1 MLFIL
6 QKSLVSRDVICYI
19 SERKPE
25 GEDIMLDKGM
35 LHSIFLLTSI
45 AIFLIMGCGKKEEKA
60 ILARVDEEVIT
71 LTDFNDRISHLPA
84 QYQEVVRKNKPR
96 LLDDFIVESLLCK
109 EAVRQG
115 LDKLKDTK
123 VVLREARRKIL
134 MARFIE
140 EEVEKKVE
148 VDEGELRDYYEK
160 NKEKFR
166 VAERFR
172 ASHILVRAEEK
183 AQELRDKLSEGA
195 IFEELAEAESI
206 DLTNKRGGDL
216 GYFTRGQFVPEFEEA
231 CIRLEI
237 DEIGPVVKTA
247 FGYHIIKL
255 TDKQPSYVKEFE
267 SVEPD
272 IEKELSSLKK
282 RERFNHIVQDLRN
295 KASIEVNYDLI
306 KEEDKDEDQ
315 EQRQE

>member
-1 MLFIL
+1 MMNKGTLRIGF
-6 QKSLVSRDVICYI
+6 LVI
-19 SERKPE
+19 
-25 GEDIMLDKGM
+25 
-35 LHSIFLLTSI
+35 SI
-45 AIFLIMGCGKKEEKA
+45 AIFMIMGCGKKEEKA
-60 ILARVDEEVIT
+60 VLAQVDDEVIT
-71 LTDFNDRISHLPA
+71 LSDFNDRISRLPT
-84 QYQEVVRKNKPR
+84 QYQDVVRKNKPR

-115 LDKLKDTK
+115 LDKQKDTK
-123 VVLREARRKIL
+123 VVLRDAKRKIL
-134 MARFIE
+134 MVKLIE

-148 VDEGELRDYYEK
+148 VNEGEFRDYYEK
-160 NKEKFR
+160 NTEKFR

-172 ASHILVRAEEK
+172 ASHILVRGEEK
-183 AQELRDKLSEGA
+183 AQELRNKLLEGA

-231 CIRLEI
+231 CLRLEI
-237 DEIGPVVKTA
+237 DEISPIVKTA

-255 TDKQPSYVKEFE
+255 TDKQPSYVKGFE
-267 SVEPD
+267 AVEPD

-282 RERFNHIVQDLRN
+282 RERFNRIVQDLRN

-306 KEEDKDEDQ
+306 KEEDKDDGEGQQQQQ
-315 EQRQE
+315 E